1 LLDRVL
7 IEVIRGVWFE
17 LSLIK
22 TRLYIMSLFLKF
34 GGISIFLSMRNEMS
48 IDQLISFR
56 KQKKIEEE
64 KDEPNNVRT
73 CKSLSAVEHAK
84 DGDHNRIIQ
93 TPRYVADDSGCSEVN
108 TAVPVPVR
116 PALSSAGRGMFDAE
130 EVSLGI

>member
-1 LLDRVL
+1 
-7 IEVIRGVWFE
+7 
-17 LSLIK
+17 
-22 TRLYIMSLFLKF
+22 MSLFLKF
-34 GGISIFLSMRNEMS
+34 GGITIFLSMRNEMS

-93 TPRYVADDSGCSEVN
+93 TTRYVADDPGCSEVN
-108 TAVPVPVR
+108 TAVPVR
-116 PALSSAGRGMFDAE
+116 PALSSAGRGMFDPE
-130 EVSLGI
+130 EMSLSIYFFF